1 MCGGYIVSIRDP
13 KGLGDFMVIV
23 ILILI
28 AGVIVA
34 LL

>member
-1 MCGGYIVSIRDP
+1 MVSIRDP
-13 KGLGDFMVIV
+13 KGLGVFMVIV